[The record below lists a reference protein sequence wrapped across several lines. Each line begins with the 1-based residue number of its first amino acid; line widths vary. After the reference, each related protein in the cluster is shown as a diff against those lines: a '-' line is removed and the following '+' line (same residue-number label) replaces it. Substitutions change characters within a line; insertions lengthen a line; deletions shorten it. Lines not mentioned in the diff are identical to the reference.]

1 MFGTVLSKNTA
12 LKELDL
18 RFNRIGKHG
27 ARFLANG
34 MVTNTNLDVLKLD
47 KNSLGAAGAH
57 YLATMLA
64 GSSCTLKELHL
75 FCNVIRI
82 LGVVFSIYNGS
93 VLPLSLSL
101 SLTLSLSM
109 SLVRPPF
116 ARL

>member
-1 MFGTVLSKNTA
+1 MSKNTA

-18 RFNRIGKHG
+18 RFNSLGKHG

-34 MVTNTNLDVLKLD
+34 MATNTNLDVLKLD
-47 KNSLGAAGAH
+47 KNKLGAAGAH

-75 FCNVIRI
+75 FCNVIC
-82 LGVVFSIYNGS
+82 LGVMFKFYNGS
-93 VLPLSLSL
+93 VLSLSI
-101 SLTLSLSM
+101 SM
-109 SLVRPPF
+109 FLVRLPY

>member
-18 RFNRIGKHG
+18 GFNSLGKHG

-34 MVTNTNLDVLKLD
+34 MATNTNLDVLKLD
-47 KNSLGAAGAH
+47 KNELGAAGAH

-75 FCNVIRI
+75 FCNVSE
-82 LGVVFSIYNGS
+82 F
-93 VLPLSLSL
+93 
-101 SLTLSLSM
+101 
-109 SLVRPPF
+109 LV
-116 ARL
+116 

>member
-1 MFGTVLSKNTA
+1 MFGVVLSKNTA

-18 RFNRIGKHG
+18 SFNQLGKHG

-34 MVTNTNLDVLKLD
+34 MASNSNLDVMKLD

-75 FCNVIRI
+75 FCNVRYFI
-82 LGVVFSIYNGS
+82 
-93 VLPLSLSL
+93 
-101 SLTLSLSM
+101 
-109 SLVRPPF
+109 
-116 ARL
+116 